1 MEDST
6 REARIGEAEV
16 EGKRRMVDYLNE
28 DDDGEEI
35 DAVRKGTKAPLMSCS
50 CSSYSLSSRSPR
62 TLLSKWLLR
71 TSKRG
76 GGVAV
81 GWGVGVGSI
90 GEVLQVLWWQEEGG
104 GGSGK
109 LTVSSG
115 LRSEDASFNLGI
127 GLGLALLLAKTASE
141 FNKMS
146 EVRTQMEMLL
156 KQIKDE
162 FGKKDVI
169 SSLSGSSNSPSSA
182 TLDFSWNAIR
192 EDTIALQY
200 NGYLSHQGGLR
211 FRKESDSREVV
222 DCESSLK
229 MNKLEAEL
237 EVELERLQ
245 LNMEGENTLL
255 FPEQHRTE
263 LSSDCTSS
271 SKSFTGYVEE
281 FDEGEEED
289 NSQYFGVSAIELER
303 KLHELLHT
311 RQQERIAE
319 LESTLKCVERKLV
332 EKEIEARRWK
342 DAARVASQN
351 RDKTLV
357 KSCEI

>member
-1 MEDST
+1 M
-6 REARIGEAEV
+6 
-16 EGKRRMVDYLNE
+16 
-28 DDDGEEI
+28 
-35 DAVRKGTKAPLMSCS
+35 
-50 CSSYSLSSRSPR
+50 
-62 TLLSKWLLR
+62 LL
-71 TSKRG
+71 
-76 GGVAV
+76 
-81 GWGVGVGSI
+81 
-90 GEVLQVLWWQEEGG
+90 
-104 GGSGK
+104 K
-109 LTVSSG
+109 LFFPG

-169 SSLSGSSNSPSSA
+169 SGLSGSSNSPSSA

-192 EDTIALQY
+192 EDTIASQY

-211 FRKESDSREVV
+211 FIKESGSREVV
-222 DCESSLK
+222 GCESSLK

-263 LSSDCTSS
+263 V
-271 SKSFTGYVEE
+271 SF
-281 FDEGEEED
+281 
-289 NSQYFGVSAIELER
+289 SQRCLFSILG
-303 KLHELLHT
+303 T
-311 RQQERIAE
+311 
-319 LESTLKCVERKLV
+319 
-332 EKEIEARRWK
+332 
-342 DAARVASQN
+342 D
-351 RDKTLV
+351 
-357 KSCEI
+357 